1 MRNRTQAGRANTQ
14 EFRVLHYICLDCA
27 GDNPK
32 VLRDRMPVWFNCCWC
47 GENTCG
53 QLLEAKKAPCEN
65 TCRPVWEQATPQ
77 PAPPASR

>member
-1 MRNRTQAGRANTQ
+1 M
-14 EFRVLHYICLDCA
+14 LHNICLECA

-53 QLLEAKKAPCEN
+53 QLLEAKKAPCED
-65 TCRPVWEQATPQ
+65 TCRPSWEQATPR
-77 PAPPASR
+77 PAPPRC